1 MYFLTYVKI
10 DLQINDFEIK
20 KENKLKLKIVILLN
34 TILSSS
40 THYYLLQLILISMP
54 ILISIFTNIKI

>member
-40 THYYLLQLILISMP
+40 THYYLLQLMP

>member
-20 KENKLKLKIVILLN
+20 QENKLKLKIVILLN

-40 THYYLLQLILISMP
+40 THYYLLQLILIPMP
-54 ILISIFTNIKI
+54 ILISN